1 VAHKYNVATYLIENA
16 LADSTEKLSLIIFC
30 GPRRLC
36 MEINT
41 KSLGTTTS
49 ETERDAALLALHAV
63 VQSLEP

>member
-1 VAHKYNVATYLIENA
+1 
-16 LADSTEKLSLIIFC
+16 
-30 GPRRLC
+30 